1 MFNSNILDVAIGMIF
16 IYLLLSLMCSAA
28 NEIIELM
35 LKKRA
40 IDLERGLRELLCP
53 GTASGTDDIVAKLY
67 NHALI
72 NNLFGGTYEESR
84 IGSKLRRVMRTQLP
98 SYIPARSFALALMDL
113 VGTVPTATPQAEAKP
128 AAPPLAPLA
137 TEPLSGAAGAT
148 VGPPALVTPAQ
159 VVVNLPP
166 TEGGETPPPVPAAA
180 SKNLPETDNPVIRL
194 RDAICNSPLLTEIS
208 RRSLVTCL
216 DAAGSDVGKARENI
230 ENWFNSSMDRV
241 SSWYKRRAQL
251 TILVVGLFVAI
262 TVNVDTITVAKRLST
277 DKGLRES
284 LVAAAD
290 AYAKANAPENAV
302 ASPSPANSPEATPT
316 PIPECVKDPKSD
328 ECKRAKELQKACE
341 DPQSA
346 ECQRVKDLQEACQ
359 DASSPECKSA
369 KELQQA
375 CKDPNS
381 DKCKEALALQQACKE
396 PNSDEC
402 QAEKAFQLAC
412 QDSKSDAC
420 KAARLNRDCE
430 DPTSSKCQQAKAC
443 SDPNSIECKNAKALV
458 AACKD
463 PNSPKCKYLS
473 NQQQLQAL
481 GLPVGWDDKSD
492 PKRNFTGWTWAGDR
506 GGWWDQLQWHWLGWL
521 LTALAISLG
530 APFWF
535 DLLNKFI
542 VIRSAVK
549 PHEKSPEEGSKD

>member
-40 IDLERGLRELLCP
+40 IDLERGIRELLCP
-53 GTASGTDDIVAKLY
+53 GTASGTDDVVAKLY

-72 NNLFGGTYEESR
+72 KNLFGGTYEDSR

-113 VGTVPTATPQAEAKP
+113 VGTVPAATPPADGKP
-128 AAPPLAPLA
+128 AAPPPAPLA
-137 TEPLSGAAGAT
+137 TQPLSGAAGAT
-148 VGPPALVTPAQ
+148 VGPPASVSRAR
-159 VVVNLPP
+159 VVVNLPS
-166 TEGGETPPPVPAAA
+166 TEGGETPPPVPAAD
-180 SKNLPETDNPVIRL
+180 NPPETDEPVMRL

-216 DAAGSDVGKARENI
+216 DAAGNDVGKVRENI

-262 TVNVDTITVAKRLST
+262 AVNVDSVTVAKRLST
-277 DKGLRES
+277 DKGVRES

-290 AYAKANAPENAV
+290 AYAKANAAAP
-302 ASPSPANSPEATPT
+302 PSATPNT
-316 PIPECVKDPKSD
+316 NVTQADPPACVEDPSSAECTR
-328 ECKRAKELQKACE
+328 ERQIQKAC
-341 DPQSA
+341 
-346 ECQRVKDLQEACQ
+346 Q
-359 DASSPECKSA
+359 DE
-369 KELQQA
+369 
-375 CKDPNS
+375 
-381 DKCKEALALQQACKE
+381 
-396 PNSDEC
+396 
-402 QAEKAFQLAC
+402 
-412 QDSKSDAC
+412 
-420 KAARLNRDCE
+420 
-430 DPTSSKCQQAKAC
+430 
-443 SDPNSIECKNAKALV
+443 
-458 AACKD
+458 
-463 PNSPKCKYLS
+463 NSPKCKYLS
-473 NQQQLQAL
+473 NERQLRGLAL
-481 GLPVGWDDKSD
+481 PLGWDSTDD
-492 PKRNFTGWTWAGDR
+492 PKQKWPGTNLTGDGGWTN
-506 GGWWDQLQWHWLGWL
+506 QLYWHWLGWL

-549 PHEKSPEEGSKD
+549 PHEKSPEEKSKG